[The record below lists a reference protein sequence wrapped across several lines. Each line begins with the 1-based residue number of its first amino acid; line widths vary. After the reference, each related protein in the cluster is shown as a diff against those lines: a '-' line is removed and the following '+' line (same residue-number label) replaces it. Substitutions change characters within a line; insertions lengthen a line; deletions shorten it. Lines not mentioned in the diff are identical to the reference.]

1 MLRSLFAAVTGLRSH
16 SQWLDVIGNN
26 IANVDTVGFKNA
38 GVTFQDL
45 LSQTIQGEVRPASG
59 QGGVSVKQVGL
70 GVTVGS
76 IRNFFT
82 QGALQQTGNP
92 TDLAIQGDGF
102 FVLSSGSDT
111 LYTRAGAF
119 TLDANGNLVDSV
131 TGYKVQ
137 GASGD
142 ITIAPGSTVAATPTT
157 TDFFKGNLDASVADG
172 STYTLTFPVH
182 DSLGTSHT
190 LTSTFTKNFAGTPGR
205 WDWAVTESDANITSL
220 GGATGSLI
228 FDGAGAISSG
238 ATAPLTV
245 NYAAAAGA
253 TTPQSVTLDFGS
265 ASNTTPMT
273 GYAGSSTASLASQD
287 GVASG
292 SLQSF
297 TIGPDGSVTGF
308 YSNGTSQVLATLSL
322 AAFPNSGGLLKAG
335 ANLFK
340 ETGNSGS
347 PSSGIPGTGGR
358 GTISSGT
365 LEASNVDLAQEFTNL
380 IIAQRGFQANT
391 RVITASDQV
400 LQDLINII
408 R

>member
-1 MLRSLFAAVTGLRSH
+1 MLRSLFTGVTGLRSH

-26 IANVDTVGFKNA
+26 IANVDTVGYKNA

-45 LSQTIQGEVRPASG
+45 LSQTIQGEVRPSSG

-70 GVTVGS
+70 GVTLGS
-76 IRNFFT
+76 IRNFFN

-92 TDLAIQGDGF
+92 TDLAVQGDGF
-102 FVLSSGSDT
+102 FVLSSGADT
-111 LYTRAGAF
+111 LYSRAGAF
-119 TLDANGNLVDSV
+119 ALDANGRLVDSV
-131 TGYKVQ
+131 TGYRVQ
-137 GASGD
+137 GASGNV
-142 ITIAPGSTVAATPTT
+142 TIAPGSTVAGTATT
-157 TDFFKGNLDASVADG
+157 TEYFKGNLDASVADG
-172 STYTLTFPVH
+172 GTYAMTFPVY
-182 DSLGTSHT
+182 DSLGTSRTIT
-190 LTSTFTKNFAGTPGR
+190 LTFTKNFAAASGR
-205 WDWAVTESDANITSL
+205 WDWAATESDANITSL

-228 FDGAGAISSG
+228 FNTSGAISSG

-253 TTPQSVTLDFGS
+253 ATPQVVTLDFGS

-273 GYAGSSTASLASQD
+273 GFAGSSTATLASQN

-308 YSNGTSQVLATLSL
+308 YSNGTNQVLTTLRL
-322 AAFPNSGGLLKAG
+322 ASFANPGGLLKAG
-335 ANLFK
+335 ANLYK
-340 ETGNSGS
+340 ETGNSGT
-347 PSSGIPGTGGR
+347 PSLGNPGTGGR
-358 GTISSGT
+358 GTIASGN
-365 LEASNVDLAQEFTNL
+365 LEMSNVDLAQEFTNL

-391 RVITASDQV
+391 RVITASDEV
-400 LQDLINII
+400 LQDLVNLI